1 MPTIPALTS
10 FTANTQIKAA
20 EVNSNFSSIRTTVN
34 TYAALQ
40 DAAATISGAW
50 TFSTAPVFSN
60 AQTFAAGVTVTT
72 GGVTVSGGGITVT
85 GNSTITG
92 TLGGLTGLTVAS
104 GGLTVTAGTSSF
116 GADVGVTGTVTATTF
131 SGSGASLT
139 ALPAANI
146 TGTLPAISGANL
158 TSLNAANISSG
169 TLPNARLNTNIT
181 GINSISLEG
190 LNFPN
195 TGTPYGTITA
205 ISGSSFVLTAADFGA
220 SWLTSSPPAASV
232 TRYIKISLSSNTYLI
247 KCESQV

>member
-40 DAAATISGAW
+40 DAAATITGAW
-50 TFSTAPVFSN
+50 TFSTAPTFSN

-72 GGVTVSGGGITVT
+72 GGITVT

-92 TLGGLTGLTVAS
+92 TLGGLTGLTV
-104 GGLTVTAGTSSF
+104 
-116 GADVGVTGTVTATTF
+116 TGTATATTF

-139 ALPAANI
+139 NLPAANI

-158 TSLNAANISSG
+158 TSLNGSNIGSG
-169 TLPNARLNTNIT
+169 TVAQTYLPSTYSGLTSSNSVTIT
-181 GINSISLEG
+181 GGAFN
-190 LNFPN
+190 LNQT
-195 TGTPYGTITA
+195 TGTPPAFVFAPGNTYVTTGASAPAAFGSTA
-205 ISGSSFVLTAADFGA
+205 PAVGSSWAWVRVTHNGA
-220 SWLTSSPPAASV
+220 TG
-232 TRYIKISLSSNTYLI
+232 YLPLLI
-247 KCESQV
+247 A